1 MQGKIIKGIAG
12 FYYVYAEE
20 QKAIYECKARGI
32 FRKEGIKPLVGDNVE
47 MEIVDAESL
56 VGNITVIEPRANA
69 CTRPAVANIDQAM
82 AVFAIVKPAPSLY
95 LLDRFLV
102 TMEKQGVPCL
112 ICFNKEDLAPAQMR
126 AELQSAYES
135 CGFQVVFCSAKTDSL
150 AEIRALLEHKTTVFA
165 GPSGVGKSSILNRLC
180 PEARAQTATLSRK
193 IERGRHTTRHAEI
206 FALGGHTYICDT
218 PGFTAL
224 YLGEMDKE
232 ELKRCYPEFA
242 PYAET
247 CRFRECAHLTEPD
260 CGVKEA
266 LERGEISSVRYGNY
280 ARLYEELKEQRRT
293 S

>member
-20 QKAIYECKARGI
+20 KQAIYECKARGL

-47 MEIVDAESL
+47 LEVVDVETL
-56 VGNITVIEPRANA
+56 IGNIVAIMPRANA
-69 CTRPAVANIDQAM
+69 CARPAVANIDQAM
-82 AVFAIVKPAPSLY
+82 VVFAIVCPEPNLC

-112 ICFNKEDLAPAQMR
+112 ICFNKEDLAPAKRRQ
-126 AELQSAYES
+126 ELQSAYES
-135 CGFQVVFCSAKTDSL
+135 CGYQVVFCSAEAGALT
-150 AEIRALLEHKTTVFA
+150 EIQALLKGKTTVLA

-180 PEARAQTATLSRK
+180 PEAGAQTATLSRK
-193 IERGRHTTRHAEI
+193 IGRGRHTTRHAEI
-206 FALGGHTYICDT
+206 FALGEGTYVCDT

-232 ELKRCYPEFA
+232 ELKDCYPEFA
-242 PYAET
+242 PFAEE
-247 CRFRECAHLTEPD
+247 CRFRECAHLAEPD

-266 LERGEISSVRYGNY
+266 LERGAVSRVRYGNY
-280 ARLYEELKEQRRT
+280 VRLYEELKQRRT
-293 S
+293 P